1 MKNAK
6 ISQAPTEPEIAA
18 YAYHLWESEGCVPG
32 RDLDYWL
39 QAEAHLREHQKLQE
53 DSSDLSRDEPLKIL
67 SPAKVSSLSLD
78 RTPKPSKKRNSRT
91 ARQPVYA

>member
-6 ISQAPTEPEIAA
+6 ISQAPTEQEIAA

-39 QAEAHLREHQKLQE
+39 QAEAHLRAHQKLQV
-53 DSSDLSRDEPLKIL
+53 DSDLSPDEPLKVL
-67 SPAKVSSLSLD
+67 SPAKVSSFSLD
-78 RTPKPSKKRNSRT
+78 RAPKPSKKRNSRP
-91 ARQPVYA
+91 ARQPAYA